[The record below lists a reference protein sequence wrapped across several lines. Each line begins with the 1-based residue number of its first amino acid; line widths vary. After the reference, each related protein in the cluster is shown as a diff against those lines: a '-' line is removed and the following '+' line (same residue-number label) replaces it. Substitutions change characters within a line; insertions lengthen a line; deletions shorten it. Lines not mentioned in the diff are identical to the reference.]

1 LPVVLILVATSTFL
15 LIFLLTGSLLL
26 PAKALVLNTLSL
38 SATLGAL
45 VWVFQEGHLG
55 GLGTTATG
63 TLVADM
69 LVFLFATAFG
79 LSMDYEVFLLSRIRE
94 HWLASSQ
101 RPGDN
106 TEAVALG
113 IAGAGRVIT
122 AAALLMVIV
131 FAALGVGQ
139 VAFMRM
145 IGVGLALAVVVDAT
159 LVRMVLVPAFMKL
172 AGRWNWWAPGP
183 LAKLHAK
190 VGLRES

>member
-1 LPVVLILVATSTFL
+1 M
-15 LIFLLTGSLLL
+15 
-26 PAKALVLNTLSL
+26 LNTLSL

-63 TLVADM
+63 TLVADV

-94 HWLASSQ
+94 HWLET
-101 RPGDN
+101 GDN
-106 TEAVALG
+106 NKAVGLG

-131 FAALGVGQ
+131 FVGLSTGE
-139 VAFMRM
+139 VSFMRM

-172 AGRWNWWAPGP
+172 VGKWNWWIPGR
-183 LAKLHAK
+183 LAEVHAA